1 VALTNVVLSGVPFQF
16 TTAPLTKLLPLTVR
30 VKLVPPAAVLV
41 GKSELIVGTGL
52 SELGS
57 TECEEQP
64 MASRVIPTA
73 PRMRSRSA
81 ASRNPSILIT
91 LAPYY

>member
-52 SELGS
+52 LIANVEAPEVPPPGVGLTTVMLAEPVLVMSLAG
-57 TECEEQP
+57 
-64 MASRVIPTA
+64 TA
-73 PRMRSRSA
+73 A
-81 ASRNPSILIT
+81 LIWVALT
-91 LAPYY
+91 